1 MGFVCA
7 EEYKILYT
15 ARGSRVEGVGEGM
28 GDEWFH

>member
-15 ARGSRVEGVGEGM
+15 ARGSREEGM